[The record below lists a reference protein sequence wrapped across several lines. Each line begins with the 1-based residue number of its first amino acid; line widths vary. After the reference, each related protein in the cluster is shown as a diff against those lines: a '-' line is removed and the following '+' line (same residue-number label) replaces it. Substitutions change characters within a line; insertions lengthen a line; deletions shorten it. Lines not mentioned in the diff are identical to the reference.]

1 MKNNTVTTTVSPRE
15 FPAQA
20 FYGSILNRSDGVYM
34 LDDEGNVREFVALA
48 DAMAYRAWQWPDV
61 YTIDREVASV

>member
-34 LDDEGNVREFVALA
+34 LDDSGAVREFIALA

-61 YTIDREVASV
+61 YKIEEVAAA